1 MINIK
6 TNNNFKKIINI
17 KTKKMAKYKLIFKKN
32 NIKITIPIPYLLQIH
47 QAIQMKGQISQE
59 ALHLIVKMI
68 DSKIRNILIKK
79 GKIKYK
85 IKKLEKENY

>member
-6 TNNNFKKIINI
+6 TSNNFKKIINI

-32 NIKITIPIPYLLQIH
+32 IIKITIPIPYLLLQIH

-79 GKIKYK
+79 G
-85 IKKLEKENY
+85 